1 MWCHVTMVVN
11 FRISKIY
18 LDREGQLHCWSWMM
32 GKKELPFFFFLGV
45 IIHRKVMHD
54 LNSPCWVKREL
65 KGTKLTFP
73 DSVNPVKIK
82 LMSSPLLHLSVLPS
96 MFNSTLLGS
105 AQKKIKSLT
114 VKKGSIGRFLGN
126 WPPTPR
132 LSQHEHLL
140 LASLGQNWD
149 WGKG

>member
-1 MWCHVTMVVN
+1 MWCHVIMVVN
-11 FRISKIY
+11 FRISNIY

-32 GKKELPFFFFLGV
+32 GKKRATLFFLSV
-45 IIHRKVMHD
+45 IMHKKVMHD

-114 VKKGSIGRFLGN
+114 VKRIN
-126 WPPTPR
+126 WGFWVTD
-132 LSQHEHLL
+132 HLL
-140 LASLGQNWD
+140 LPSVNMNIYFSWA
-149 WGKG
+149 

>member
-32 GKKELPFFFFLGV
+32 EKKSYPFFSLSV
-45 IIHRKVMHD
+45 IMHKKVMHD

-105 AQKKIKSLT
+105 AQKKNQIINS
-114 VKKGSIGRFLGN
+114 KKGLRFLGN
-126 WPPTPR
+126 WPPTPP

-149 WGKG
+149 WGEG

>member
-1 MWCHVTMVVN
+1 MWCHVIMVVN
-11 FRISKIY
+11 FRISNIY
-18 LDREGQLHCWSWMM
+18 LDREGQLHCWSWLM
-32 GKKELPFFFFLGV
+32 GKKRATLFFFLSV
-45 IIHRKVMHD
+45 IMHKKVMHD

-114 VKKGSIGRFLGN
+114 VKKDQLRFLGN
-126 WPPTPR
+126 WPPTPP

-149 WGKG
+149 WGEG